1 VETIFWKGATYRKT
15 AILPFFKCVAYLSRF
30 VVYLFDGS
38 VFLANDI
45 QRPRTLPCGTSS
57 LIGWY
62 SERKSLYRT
71 AKLFCCRYDSVIAW
85 MFCGN
90 NILKSLGDTQ
100 KNCGAL
106 LPFFKCVAYP
116 SRFASMVTCSMVPC
130 FSRNPNWCIE
140 MVLLVWRCCLIRF
153 KRSSLNI
160 FDRNGIRLI
169 VILFVTA
176 SPLFCRCTWIV
187 VNRF

>member
-1 VETIFWKGATYRKT
+1 MYVLWKQYFEKGRHTEKLQYSRSLNALR
-15 AILPFFKCVAYLSRF
+15 IL
-30 VVYLFDGS
+30 VVLWFTCS
-38 VFLANDI
+38 
-45 QRPRTLPCGTSS
+45 
-57 LIGWY
+57 
-62 SERKSLYRT
+62 
-71 AKLFCCRYDSVIAW
+71 KLFCCRYDSVIAW

-153 KRSSLNI
+153 KSSSLNI